1 LLSNLPV
8 TDMEPNV
15 SLLKGIALDNEG
27 DIYKRFAATKA
38 LFDMRNALKD
48 RKSEG
53 TMDEQKQTD
62 ALIEKIKVAMKDIYA
77 KEESTLLRN
86 QYFYMLNS

>member
-1 LLSNLPV
+1 
-8 TDMEPNV
+8 MEPNV